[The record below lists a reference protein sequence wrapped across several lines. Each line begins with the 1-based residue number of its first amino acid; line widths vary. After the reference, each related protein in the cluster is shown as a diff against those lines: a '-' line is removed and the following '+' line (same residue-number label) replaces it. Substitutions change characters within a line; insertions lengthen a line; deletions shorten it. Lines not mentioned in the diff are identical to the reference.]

1 MSAITTEQVKHLA
14 ELARIEMTEDE
25 LNAMA
30 AELDIIVSSMEH
42 LSETVTP
49 DIPPTSHPISLQN
62 VLREDVV
69 GQTLTQEE
77 ALSGAPRCAG
87 WQIPRA
93 RNSRRRLRGRRE
105 RTYCAH
111 CG

>member
-42 LSETVTP
+42 LSETGTSSTP
-49 DIPPTSHPISLQN
+49 ERPGTF
-62 VLREDVV
+62 
-69 GQTLTQEE
+69 
-77 ALSGAPRCAG
+77 AG
-87 WQIPRA
+87 
-93 RNSRRRLRGRRE
+93 
-105 RTYCAH
+105 
-111 CG
+111 

>member
-49 DIPPTSHPISLQN
+49 DIPRPAIRFRFRTSCVKMLWGRPS
-62 VLREDVV
+62 
-69 GQTLTQEE
+69 
-77 ALSGAPRCAG
+77 PRKRRFQVPPMRRMA
-87 WQIPRA
+87 
-93 RNSRRRLRGRRE
+93 NSACPQFSTKTKGK
-105 RTYCAH
+105 T
-111 CG
+111 

>member
-62 VLREDVV
+62 VLRDPAVV
-69 GQTLTQEE
+69 GCPFVTIKSLT
-77 ALSGAPRCAG
+77 AMGTPASAG
-87 WQIPRA
+87 
-93 RNSRRRLRGRRE
+93 SS
-105 RTYCAH
+105 
-111 CG
+111 